1 MTHTVFIASDHAGVS
16 LKEYLVNQNELDL
29 INLGPYSN
37 DSVDYPRY
45 AKLLCDNSK
54 SEINKGANDTNVRGI
69 LICGSGIGMSICAN
83 RHPWIRAA
91 LCCDKNFAE
100 LSRQHNNANVLILP
114 ARFITN
120 DAALKIVKTFLDVPF
135 EGGRHQRRIDMI

>member
-45 AKLLCDNSK
+45 AKLLCDNIK
-54 SEINKGANDTNVRGI
+54 SEINKYERPT
-69 LICGSGIGMSICAN
+69 S
-83 RHPWIRAA
+83 
-91 LCCDKNFAE
+91 
-100 LSRQHNNANVLILP
+100 
-114 ARFITN
+114 FI
-120 DAALKIVKTFLDVPF
+120 D
-135 EGGRHQRRIDMI
+135 